1 MHGCNACTTMC
12 PLQPHLS
19 YNCGAECGL
28 PVSCPSAAG
37 CTPISSTV
45 PEGTAGTAE
54 SFTGT
59 AFTTASSLENSS
71 GVSGVSS
78 SVCEAPVSSLQIF
91 QSGSVAALNG

>member
-1 MHGCNACTTMC
+1 MAGMQVFPAATVESQSCSCT
-12 PLQPHLS
+12 LASRVLS
-19 YNCGAECGL
+19 
-28 PVSCPSAAG
+28 PAG

-59 AFTTASSLENSS
+59 AFTTASSLGNTS
-71 GVSGVSS
+71 GASGASS
-78 SVCEAPVSSLQIF
+78 SVCEAPASSLQIF